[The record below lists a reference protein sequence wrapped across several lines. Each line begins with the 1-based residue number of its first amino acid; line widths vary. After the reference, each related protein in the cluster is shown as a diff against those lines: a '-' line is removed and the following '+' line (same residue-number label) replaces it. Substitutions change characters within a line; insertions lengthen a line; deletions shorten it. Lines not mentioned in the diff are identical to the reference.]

1 MEPLAPGPKHPAEP
15 HHPERTALTRD
26 VGSAHAMWQLR
37 AMQRYLRLC
46 PLLLLAACGGGEA
59 TPAKKTEAAA
69 PARSSG
75 PELVDH
81 SQAPLVATRETI
93 DGVSF
98 SIELPAGLKREEKP
112 AEKWINWTF
121 TAGNPFMEP
130 SITVKLGDP
139 VMSAKDLAT
148 MVRRATGMSQD
159 KPPLVVAKQEEL
171 PGGGFLVLAER
182 SDGQYFKLEAQHRS
196 GDKIVSCSVGQRTGT
211 GRPDD
216 LPVPS
221 FAATK
226 AWAEKLCLSLKIE

>member
-1 MEPLAPGPKHPAEP
+1 
-15 HHPERTALTRD
+15 
-26 VGSAHAMWQLR
+26 
-37 AMQRYLRLC
+37 MQRYLRLC

-59 TPAKKTEAAA
+59 TPAKKPEA
-69 PARSSG
+69 PAPTRSSG

-98 SIELPAGLKREEKP
+98 SIELPDGLKREEKP

-121 TAGNPFMEP
+121 TAGNPFKEP

-171 PGGGFLVLAER
+171 PGGGFLVLVER

-216 LPVPS
+216 VPVPS